1 MKNLIGI
8 LLVSF
13 LASINLVEA
22 QARPGI
28 KMGLN
33 SSNISKTRL
42 DSKTGA
48 YIGAFVKIPI
58 TDYYALQ
65 PELLYSRQGGK
76 SNSTEYGDVNI
87 NYLSIG
93 IPNKFYV
100 GPNNGFHF
108 MLGIGLDINL
118 KNNFVGFTNFNID
131 EEISPIDVVAMGG
144 IGYEFDFGLSI
155 EARYK
160 QGTISVDFLGEDN
173 LYEEAGSN
181 LNGVFQIGAA
191 YKFKLYKDENVD

>member
-1 MKNLIGI
+1 MKKIGSI
-8 LLVSF
+8 FMF
-13 LASINLVEA
+13 LALMSYGVVNA

-33 SSNISKTRL
+33 SSSISKTRL
-42 DSKTGA
+42 DSKIGP

-65 PELLYSRQGGK
+65 PEVLYSRQGGK
-76 SNSTEYGDVNI
+76 SNSSDYGDVNI
-87 NYLSIG
+87 DYLSIG
-93 IPNKFYV
+93 VPNKFYV
-100 GPNNGFHF
+100 TPNNGFHF

-118 KNNFVGFTNFNID
+118 KNNFIGLTNFDID
-131 EEISPIDVVAMGG
+131 DEISPVDVVAMGG
-144 IGYEFDFGLSI
+144 IGFEFPFGLSI

-173 LYEEAGSN
+173 FYEEEGSN

-191 YKFKLYKDENVD
+191 YKFKL